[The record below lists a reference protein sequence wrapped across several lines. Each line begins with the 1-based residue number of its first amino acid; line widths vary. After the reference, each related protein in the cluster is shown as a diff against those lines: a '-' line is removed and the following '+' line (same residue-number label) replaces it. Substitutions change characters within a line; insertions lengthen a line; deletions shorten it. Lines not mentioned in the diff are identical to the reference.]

1 MMMIVQDSMALDYPE
16 KKALLLQ
23 LMNHAKNQNIHLQ
36 ESDIIGVFE
45 YNEDAPTINKL
56 SNGEIINNALNMFD
70 CSNEEGETTDSE

>member
-1 MMMIVQDSMALDYPE
+1 
-16 KKALLLQ
+16 
-23 LMNHAKNQNIHLQ
+23 MNHAKNQNIHLQ

-70 CSNEEGETTDSE
+70 CSNEEGETTDSEWN